1 MIPKSVV
8 EKINSREMTEDEFWV
23 VALNFAKVV
32 SEKARGMFKKK
43 EKYDDYIIEYY
54 IVETMRFF
62 FGFPPILFYAF
73 LRVDKELR
81 EILNLKVLKTF
92 SNYEDFKKKLHKLKV
107 RINNI
112 IKRNVEGKVDEIY
125 GLDTTVATVDLNRL
139 KQGKKIKDGFFDAEF
154 CFDSVRGVEVGYM
167 VCTLINLTNF
177 SVVDVRIYPKNKAK
191 KEIWEEMVIS
201 NLGTENGKIKVVI
214 ADASFFAYDNVL
226 LPLNCR
232 IIPVIKVRSNID
244 REELKR
250 MVERTLPNIRWF
262 DSRYSRILSA
272 LLEDF
277 SYVIKKTIE
286 GIERYEEFAE
296 IRSRIELFFKVAKA
310 MFGLK
315 DLHVYYRKY
324 AITEI
329 RMIFY
334 ATQLFCQ
341 FCLKNGINIERFVE
355 RVRRRRV

>member
-8 EKINSREMTEDEFWV
+8 EKINKGEMIEDEFWT

-43 EKYDDYIIEYY
+43 ENYDDYIIEYY

-62 FGFPPILFYAF
+62 FGFPPILFYAI
-73 LRVDKELR
+73 LRDHKELR
-81 EILNLKVLKTF
+81 EILNLKVLKSF
-92 SNYEDFKKKLHKLKV
+92 SNYEDFRKKSHRTKV

-177 SVVDVRIYPKNKAK
+177 SVVDVKIYPKNKAK
-191 KEIWEEMVIS
+191 KEIWEEIVIS
-201 NLGTENGKIKVVI
+201 NLGTESGKIKVVI
-214 ADASFFAYDNVL
+214 ADASFFTYDNIL
-226 LPLNCR
+226 LPLNYR

-244 REELKR
+244 VEKLKKR
-250 MVERTLPNIRWF
+250 IESYPANLFWF
-262 DSRYSRILSA
+262 DNRYNKILSD

-277 SYVIKKTIE
+277 SYVIKKTVE
-286 GIERYEEFAE
+286 GIDRYEEFAE
-296 IRSRIELFFKVAKA
+296 LRSRIELFFKVAKA

>member
-1 MIPKSVV
+1 
-8 EKINSREMTEDEFWV
+8 
-23 VALNFAKVV
+23 
-32 SEKARGMFKKK
+32 
-43 EKYDDYIIEYY
+43 
-54 IVETMRFF
+54 
-62 FGFPPILFYAF
+62 
-73 LRVDKELR
+73 
-81 EILNLKVLKTF
+81 
-92 SNYEDFKKKLHKLKV
+92 
-107 RINNI
+107 
-112 IKRNVEGKVDEIY
+112 
-125 GLDTTVATVDLNRL
+125 
-139 KQGKKIKDGFFDAEF
+139 
-154 CFDSVRGVEVGYM
+154 M

-177 SVVDVRIYPKNKAK
+177 SVVGVRIYPKNKAK

-201 NLGTENGKIKVVI
+201 NLGTQNGKIKVVI
-214 ADASFFAYDNVL
+214 ADAGFFAYDNVL
-226 LPLNCR
+226 LPLNYR
-232 IIPVIKVRSNID
+232 IIPVIKVKKNID

-250 MVERTLPNIRWF
+250 MVERTLPNVRWF
-262 DSRYSRILSA
+262 DSRYNRILSG

-296 IRSRIELFFKVAKA
+296 IRSRIELFFKVAKT

>member
-1 MIPKSVV
+1 MIPKSIA
-8 EKINSREMTEDEFWV
+8 EKINRGEMTEEEFRI
-23 VALNFAKVV
+23 VALEFAKVV

-62 FGFPPILFYAF
+62 FGYPPILFYSN

-81 EILNLKVLKTF
+81 SILNLKVLKTF
-92 SNYEDFKKKLHKLKV
+92 SSYEDFRKKLHKLKV

-125 GLDTTVATVDLNRL
+125 GLDTTVATVDLKLRR
-139 KQGKKIKDGFFDAEF
+139 GKKIKDGFFDASF

-167 VCTLINLTNF
+167 VYTLINLTNF
-177 SVVDVRIYPKNKAK
+177 SVVDVKIYPKNKAK

-201 NLGTENGKIKVVI
+201 NLGTESGKIKVVT
-214 ADASFFAYDNVL
+214 ADASFFAYDNIL
-226 LPLNCR
+226 LPLNYR
-232 IIPVIKVRSNID
+232 IIPVIKVKKNID

-262 DSRYSRILSA
+262 DSRYNKILSA

-310 MFGLK
+310 MFGLR

>member
-8 EKINSREMTEDEFWV
+8 EKINNGRMTEEEFRII
-23 VALNFAKVV
+23 ALEFAKTV
-32 SEKARGMFKKK
+32 SEKARGMFRKK

-62 FGFPPILFYAF
+62 FGYPPILFYSN
-73 LRVDKELR
+73 LRIDKDLR
-81 EILNLKVLKTF
+81 DILNLKVLKSF
-92 SNYEDFKKKLHKLKV
+92 SNYEDFRKKLHRMKV

-112 IKRNVEGKVDEIY
+112 IKRNIAEKADEIY

-139 KQGKKIKDGFFDAEF
+139 RNGKKIKDGFFDAEF
-154 CFDSVRGVEVGYM
+154 CFDSSRGVEVGYM
-167 VCTLINLTNF
+167 VCSLINLTNF
-177 SVVDVRIYPKNKAK
+177 SVVDVQIYSKNKSK

-201 NLGTENGKIKVVI
+201 NLGTENGKINCT
-214 ADASFFAYDNVL
+214 ADAGFFAYDNIL
-226 LPLNCR
+226 LPLNYR
-232 IIPVIKVRSNID
+232 IIPVIKVRSNIN
-244 REELKR
+244 EEKLKS
-250 MVERTLPNIRWF
+250 MIENHPANLFWF
-262 DSRYSRILSA
+262 DSRYNKILSS

-277 SYVIKKTIE
+277 EYIIKKTIE
-286 GIERYEEFAE
+286 GIESYEEFAE
-296 IRSRIELFFKVAKA
+296 IRSRVEQFFKVAKA

-341 FCLKNGINIERFVE
+341 FCLKNGIKIERFVE
-355 RVRRRRV
+355 RVRRRRI